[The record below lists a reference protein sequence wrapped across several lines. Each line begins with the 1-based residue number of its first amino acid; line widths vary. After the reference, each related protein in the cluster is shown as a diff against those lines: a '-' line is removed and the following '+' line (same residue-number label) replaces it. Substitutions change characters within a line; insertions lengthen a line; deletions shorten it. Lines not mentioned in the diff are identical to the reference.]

1 VSSAAQDSWRPA
13 WHCTV
18 IGAAHRRKG
27 VVCQD
32 FSLVRQLQAPSG
44 GCLQLLAVADGHGG
58 ERYRHSATGS
68 RLACEQ
74 AAQVVDAALQS
85 VPLDDLPTWE
95 RLLAEGLP
103 DAIQRRWLQAIQR
116 HWQQE
121 IGDRHG
127 SGAGDGAGAGAGE
140 PFCSSL
146 YGSTLGLLL
155 LAPTWWGCTGLGDWD
170 LVRVDSDGNLLLSE
184 ETHHPGAGEA
194 TASLCLTEASSQWAE
209 RAQLQAIPAFNTPFS
224 LVISTDGVRKS
235 CATDEDYLELC
246 SQIVGIQDTD
256 QLMQGLAEI
265 SATGSGDDL
274 SIAVGRWSP
283 SAGQTTEPR
292 RAVALPPVNLPSR
305 RRGLPLSIVLLLPV
319 ALAIGAVVWFARPQG
334 WSWFPPGQTPPKPL
348 DALLVIQ
355 QEAER
360 LCSDPALIAGTLSQR
375 RQQFSQLRNAA
386 SERQDLLAMADQDP
400 LGALIA
406 WSQPPLTP
414 PPLAETLQNSIPP
427 SSRERPLTVPGSC
440 PALDQALAGQW
451 RSHARPSAPPSV
463 HTPGPPIRRG
473 PTELSAPLP

>member
-1 VSSAAQDSWRPA
+1 
-13 WHCTV
+13 V
-18 IGAAHRRKG
+18 IGAAHQRKG

-32 FSLVRQLQAPSG
+32 ASLVRQLRAPAG
-44 GCLQLLAVADGHGG
+44 QTLQLLAVADGHGG
-58 ERYRHSATGS
+58 ERYRYSDRGS
-68 RLACEQ
+68 RLACEL
-74 AAQVVDAALQS
+74 AAQVMDAALQS
-85 VPLDDLPTWE
+85 APLDDLPTWE

-103 DAIQRRWLQAIQR
+103 DTIQRRWLQAIQR

-127 SGAGDGAGAGAGE
+127 NGARGGAGDGE

-170 LVRVDSDGNLLLSE
+170 LVRVGSDGNLLLSE
-184 ETHHPGAGEA
+184 EAHHPGVGEA
-194 TASLCLTEASSQWAE
+194 TASLCLTDASSRWAE
-209 RAQLQAIPAFNTPFS
+209 RVRLQAIPAFNTPFS

-235 CATDEDYLELC
+235 CATDADFLELC
-246 SQIVGIQDTD
+246 SQMVGIQDTD
-256 QLMQGLAEI
+256 QLVQGLAEI

-283 SAGQTTEPR
+283 SGGQTSEPR
-292 RAVALPPVNLPSR
+292 RAVTLPPINLPLR
-305 RRGLPLSIVLLLPV
+305 RRDLPLSILLLLPV

-334 WSWFPPGQTPPKPL
+334 WSWFSSGQTPPKPM
-348 DALLVIQ
+348 DPLLVIQ

-360 LCSDPALIAGTLSQR
+360 LCRDPALIAGTLSQR

-386 SERQDLLAMADQDP
+386 TDRQELLASADQDP

-414 PPLAETLQNSIPP
+414 PLLAETLQDSIPP
-427 SSRERPLTVPGSC
+427 SSRERPVRMPGSC
-440 PALDQALAGQW
+440 PSLDQALSGQW
-451 RSHARPSAPPSV
+451 RSHARPAAHPSV
-463 HTPGPPIRRG
+463 RMPAPPIRRG